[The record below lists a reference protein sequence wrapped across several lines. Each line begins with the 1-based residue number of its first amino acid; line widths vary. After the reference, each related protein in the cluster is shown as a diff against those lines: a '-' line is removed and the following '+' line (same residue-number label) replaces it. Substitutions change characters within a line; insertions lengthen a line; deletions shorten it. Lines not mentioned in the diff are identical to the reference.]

1 MVLKQ
6 NENGVLSGSE
16 IFYNTTDQAI
26 QQLFYYTDICGH
38 YYCDDRYH
46 IRRHNFN
53 SILLLLV
60 ETGTMYARYC
70 DAEMTAH
77 AGDIILIDCMQPH
90 YYAAKGLT
98 EFYWLHIGG
107 PNCYEL
113 FSHLTR
119 QNGGVLYR
127 ADSCVLAASSIRR
140 LVRQFITEQ
149 LVSQSEQAR
158 QVYNILCYLMPA
170 ARQETALQED
180 SPIQHA
186 VKYIQSH
193 LGDDLSLKR
202 LAAEVHLSS
211 SHLIRLFR
219 AELQHSPHEY
229 IVLSRL
235 NRAKYLLKTTDMP
248 VKAIAAA
255 VGYGN
260 ESSFTGAFTEKIGIS
275 PRQFRSMP
283 LE

>member
-1 MVLKQ
+1 MLKQ

-38 YYCDDRYH
+38 YYCDERYL
-46 IRRHNFN
+46 IRRQNFN
-53 SILLLLV
+53 SFLLLLV
-60 ETGTMYARYC
+60 ETGSMYARYR
-70 DAEMTAH
+70 DTELTAH
-77 AGDIILIDCMQPH
+77 TGDIIFIDCMQPH
-90 YYAAKGLT
+90 YYAAKELM

-107 PNCYEL
+107 ANCYEL
-113 FSHLTR
+113 FSYLTR

-127 ADSCVLAASSIRR
+127 ADSCTLAAAAIRQ
-140 LVRQFITEQ
+140 LVRQFTTEQ
-149 LVSQSEQAR
+149 PVSQIEQSR

-170 ARQETALQED
+170 ARQELALQED
-180 SPIQHA
+180 SPIQQA

-202 LAAEVHLSS
+202 LSAEVHLSS

-219 AELQHSPHEY
+219 AELQRSPHEY

-248 VKAIAAA
+248 IKAIAAA